1 MDKST
6 DDELAAR
13 RRPLQFWGGTTK
25 KLDLGLGVDAP
36 EEAGEKFAELDL
48 HRTVNEDEKVPAS
61 FGSIDFVLDK
71 DNDQPARFATV
82 SSDSDVVD
90 VYRVLTEAW
99 ELQRP
104 SVILSVTGAAQSL
117 SLDGPLQTEFR
128 QGLASAAQS
137 TQSWII
143 SGGTDT
149 GVMARSPPLQQPAGW
164 RAHGSRACCSAWQEL
179 TGSVMTMGGLTT
191 PCIGIPAYHKVMY
204 KEKLATQLVA
214 GRGPRHPSRHRAC
227 AAQATRGTACC
238 GLLVPSAGRGHRRLG
253 P

>member
-1 MDKST
+1 MAEGEED
-6 DDELAAR
+6 LAR
-13 RRPLQFWGGTTK
+13 RRSIHFWRSTTK
-25 KLDLGLGVDAP
+25 TFDISGVSNDAP
-36 EEAGEKFAELDL
+36 EESGEKLAELDL
-48 HRTVNEDEKVPAS
+48 HRTITRDAGGQERKVPAS
-61 FGSIDFVLDK
+61 YGSIDFVLDK

-99 ELQRP
+99 GLKRP

-117 SLDGPLQTEFR
+117 ELGAAAKSMFR

-137 TQSWII
+137 TRSWII
-143 SGGTDT
+143 SGGSDV
-149 GVMARSPPLQQPAGW
+149 GVMA
-164 RAHGSRACCSAWQEL
+164 L
-179 TGSVMTMGGLTT
+179 TGSVMDMGGLTA

-238 GLLVPSAGRGHRRLG
+238 GLLVPSAGPGHRRLG